1 MDFHRELRMDSILS
15 NPYTT
20 EEIERIENFA
30 EEIANE
36 KMTGQLYTTGVIVS
50 EKGT

>member
-1 MDFHRELRMDSILS
+1 MGLHRELRLDSLLDR
-15 NPYTT
+15 PYST

-36 KMTGQLYTTGVIVS
+36 K
-50 EKGT
+50 